1 MKFTLHIDPPRVTQQ
16 EHRFG
21 GFGRN
26 GRAIV
31 YDDARAKEARA
42 LIANAIKPYAPEKPA
57 RGAIALTVRRFF
69 ATKDKRKWGTWKVTR
84 PDNDNMQKMFNDEM
98 TRAGFWIDDAQIVV
112 EHVEKYWA
120 AEGHID
126 VTIFELTTEKE

>member
-1 MKFTLHIDPPRVTQQ
+1 M
-16 EHRFG
+16 
-21 GFGRN
+21 
-26 GRAIV
+26 
-31 YDDARAKEARA
+31 
-42 LIANAIKPYAPEKPA
+42 
-57 RGAIALTVRRFF
+57 RRFF

-84 PDNDNMQKMFNDEM
+84 PDNDNLQKMFNDEM
-98 TRAGFWIDDAQIVV
+98 TRAGFWLDDAQIVV